1 MTRASRLSEEA
12 IYEKIAEEMQAGE
25 RHNGL
30 WIKAYAKANSDEAIG
45 RSKSD

>member
-30 WIKAYAKANSDEAIG
+30 WITAYAEAYGGEAIA

>member
-25 RHNGL
+25 RRDGV
-30 WIKAYAKANSDEAIG
+30 WIKA
-45 RSKSD
+45 

>member
-25 RHNGL
+25 RRDVV
-30 WIKAYAKANSDEAIG
+30 WIKAYAEANGYETIA
-45 RSKSD
+45 